1 MKRKMIRGFILVI
14 SVLFISACSNS
25 AEDEEVGE
33 TPDGAEEN
41 TATSEENEDKEE
53 NDNNDGNDSMY
64 GDLDLP
70 EDQLGLS
77 IGDTAHYKYGYQD
90 IIREFEITLN
100 SVEITDTAG
109 DQPSEEGNYVLA
121 NVTLKNLSEVPVVA
135 EDGLSLYLDNENVG
149 GLPWFY
155 IDGVAEKWPGE
166 IQPNESQTG
175 VLLYDSPVGTSYS
188 LISGDSSPNANTIS
202 FEFTED
208 EAE

>member
-1 MKRKMIRGFILVI
+1 MKNKIILVSALFI
-14 SVLFISACSNS
+14 SILFISACSNS
-25 AEDEEVGE
+25 AEDEEVSE
-33 TPDGAEEN
+33 TTDPEETT
-41 TATSEENEDKEE
+41 TASSEIEDKEA
-53 NDNNDGNDSMY
+53 NDNSESLF

-100 SVEITDTAG
+100 SVEISDTAG
-109 DQPSEEGNYVLA
+109 DQPSEEGNYVIV
-121 NVTLKNLSEVPVVA
+121 NVTLKNLSEVPVIA
-135 EDGLSLYLDNENVG
+135 EDGLSLSLENENVG

-155 IDGVAEKWPGE
+155 IEGVAEEWPGE
-166 IQPNESQTG
+166 IPPNESQTG
-175 VLLYDSPVGTSYS
+175 VLLYDSPTGTSYS
-188 LISGDSSPNANTIS
+188 LISGDSSANANTIS